1 MFDAGMMMF
10 IILGVWGE
18 FLKFRV
24 LGEFLWEF
32 FYGEGEL
39 WFFVCNLGIFWDE
52 RVVKKERRVRW
63 GGES

>member
-18 FLKFRV
+18 FLKLRV
-24 LGEFLWEF
+24 LGEFLWVF
-32 FYGEGEL
+32 CDGGEL

-52 RVVKKERRVRW
+52 KVVKKERWVRW